1 MDKLE
6 LEAKL
11 AALAA
16 MNKEPSPE
24 EMEAYERSH
33 FEAAKQNPN
42 MFSNWFPKIK
52 DCGLAVPESIVIPLT
67 LDQFRWLISDSYSD
81 EAIRS
86 FSDSVASYLNDHAF
100 RVDRTLF
107 LKTGLFS
114 GKFNFVNCKLTDIRN
129 IGQQFLNIFYDE
141 MCVGCDDAS
150 ELVVREFI
158 DAPKAL
164 PTIYNGMPLNTEF
177 RSFFDF
183 DRRKI
188 LGVFNYWDTKT
199 MLAHLHGRDLADFA
213 AYSRTLEKNF
223 EQSKDVVAERVAKA
237 MRSVDMAGKWSVDT
251 MLVGDKLY
259 LTDMGRA
266 EESYYFNRLENE

>member
-11 AALAA
+11 AALAE
-16 MNKEPSPE
+16 MDKEPSPK
-24 EMEAYERSH
+24 EMEASEKRH
-33 FEAAKQNPN
+33 FEAAKRNPN

-52 DCGLAVPESIVIPLT
+52 DCGLAVPESIAIPLT
-67 LDQFRWLISDSYSD
+67 LGQFRWLISDSYSNQ
-81 EAIRS
+81 AICE
-86 FSDSVASYLNDHAF
+86 FSDAIEAYLKNHNF
-100 RVDRTLF
+100 NVDRTLF

-141 MCVGCDDAS
+141 ICVGCDDAS

-158 DAPKAL
+158 ESPKDL
-164 PTIYNGMPLNTEF
+164 PTIYNGMALNTEF
-177 RSFFDF
+177 RLFYDF
-183 DRRKI
+183 DRRKS
-188 LGVFNYWDTKT
+188 LGIFNYWDTKT
-199 MLAHLHGRDLADFA
+199 MLEHLRGRDLAKFA
-213 AYSRTLEKNF
+213 GYCQTLEYNF
-223 EQSKDVVAERVAKA
+223 EKYKGDVTERVAKA
-237 MRSVDMAGKWSVDT
+237 MQDVDMAGKWSVDT

-266 EESYYFNRLENE
+266 EESYYFDRLKNE